1 MSNSFNFS
9 RNQTNPK
16 TLTSSYKQDLKNTTY
31 NNQYSSGS
39 FRRLNPS
46 HHIKYINNYIENNN
60 SVNNRRISSTNYTEI
75 NNNNVNMPNKRYNL
89 LNNNNYKRNNLSLTN
104 NVNQDNQTQI
114 NNRYKTY
121 KLHRNSYNIN
131 YNSFNTGKNNIINTT
146 KTNNTNN
153 INISNIEKNRKHHQY
168 FERIITN
175 PNKQM
180 IIENKYINNN
190 RQNSAVNNNEKSQN
204 FIQTKFS
211 INSENK
217 PVRIFPRNNTNN
229 YRQKIELNRTLF
241 SSNEKSSVFG
251 KQSQPLI
258 KNITNNSEISDNEKI
273 KYQPKE
279 YIKNSQQND
288 DKMNYQQKENLND
301 FNYQQKEN
309 INNYNY
315 QKKGY
320 RKYYQLK
327 KELKNKQQN
336 ENIKNNEQKTNIENS
351 NNLILDNSKNY
362 YEHSTKEV
370 KPDKKIV
377 KKEEALFDVINKE
390 IGIINLGNTC
400 FINACLQVLIHCPLF
415 IYKLA
420 KNLKLINENTPITSN
435 FLSICDLILNTEK
448 KYIDISDFKNLLG
461 IKHKIF
467 EGYLQNDSQEFCR
480 ILLEDIST
488 ELNEIKNKSLYRML
502 SNSNKKA
509 KKVRDED
516 FHINFSEREKSIITD
531 SFYAQIV
538 DTFTCECGFEIYSFQ
553 KILDFPLLFPENI
566 KHNTI
571 TIEELLQ
578 FYFKTEEIDFEI
590 KCYKCQKK
598 SQHKKEIKMSRPPEI
613 LILSLQRINQNTQ
626 KKLKYI
632 VKYPE
637 ILDISEFTDH
647 ECGFDKEC
655 IYHLFAIIEHY
666 GSINSGHYYS
676 LIKIG
681 DKDWFEFNDSKVKN
695 IETISDESEYV
706 YALFYIK
713 EKYINSK
720 ILKI

>member
-1 MSNSFNFS
+1 MSSSFNFS
-9 RNQTNPK
+9 RNLSNKKRLTN
-16 TLTSSYKQDLKNTTY
+16 SY
-31 NNQYSSGS
+31 NNELKSTTNNVQYSSRS
-39 FRRLNPS
+39 FRRFNPS
-46 HHIKYINNYIENNN
+46 HHITYNNNYIESNN
-60 SVNNRRISSTNYTEI
+60 SSNNRRVSSTNYTEI
-75 NNNNVNMPNKRYNL
+75 NNNNVNMPNKRYNI
-89 LNNNNYKRNNLSLTN
+89 LNNNNYKTSNLSLTN
-104 NVNQDNQTQI
+104 KANQDNQTQI

-121 KLHRNSYNIN
+121 KLQRNSKNSN
-131 YNSFNTGKNNIINTT
+131 YNSFNTGKSNIINTT
-146 KTNNTNN
+146 NTNN
-153 INISNIEKNRKHHQY
+153 NNISNIETNRKHHQY

-175 PNKQM
+175 PNKLRTS
-180 IIENKYINNN
+180 ENKYINNN
-190 RQNSAVNNNEKSQN
+190 RQKSTVNNNEKSHN
-204 FIQTKFS
+204 FTQTRLS
-211 INSENK
+211 INYGSK
-217 PVRIFPRNNTNN
+217 PIKIFPRNKTNN
-229 YRQKIELNRTLF
+229 YPQKIESNRTLF
-241 SSNEKSSVFG
+241 SSNEKSSTLG
-251 KQSQPLI
+251 KQSKSLI
-258 KNITNNSEISDNEKI
+258 KNITNNSKISDNEKI
-273 KYQPKE
+273 NYQPKGD
-279 YIKNSQQND
+279 IKNNQQND
-288 DKMNYQQKENLND
+288 NKKNYLQKENVND

-309 INNYNY
+309 INNY
-315 QKKGY
+315 QKKSY
-320 RKYYQLK
+320 RKYYQLR
-327 KELKNKQQN
+327 KELKSKQQN
-336 ENIKNNEQKTNIENS
+336 EDIDNNEQETNIDNS
-351 NNLILDNSKNY
+351 NNLILDNTKTNDEY
-362 YEHSTKEV
+362 STKDVV
-370 KPDKKIV
+370 KPDKIIV
-377 KKEEALFDVINKE
+377 KKEEEVLFDVINKE
-390 IGIINLGNTC
+390 IGIMNIGNTC

-420 KNLKLINENTPITSN
+420 KNLKLINEDTPITSN
-435 FLSICDLILNTEK
+435 FLSICDLMLNTEK

-480 ILLEDIST
+480 ILLEDISA

-531 SFYAQIV
+531 LFYAQIV

-566 KHNTI
+566 KDNII
-571 TIEELLQ
+571 TLEELLQ
-578 FYFKTEEIDFEI
+578 FYFKTELIDFEI
-590 KCYKCQKK
+590 KCDKCQQK

-613 LILSLQRINQNTQ
+613 LILSLQRINGNTQ
-626 KKLKYI
+626 KKLKYN

-655 IYHLFAIIEHY
+655 IYYLFAIIEHY

-681 DKDWFEFNDSKVKN
+681 DKDWFEFNDSKVNN
-695 IETISDESEYV
+695 IETIFDTSEYV

-713 EKYINSK
+713 EKYINSN